1 MSMKPVRC
9 GSSARTLKYR
19 ESPGEESMVGSLF
32 RCLMTPAV
40 LAAVLLGPG
49 GCGTGPE
56 PGPRSTLPPAD
67 DGGNWPGYGRTGTQ
81 QHFSPLSEVQQRNV
95 HSLGLAWSMDLPPAN
110 SATEPI
116 AVDGV
121 LYFAAGLSIVHAV
134 DAATGRELWQYD
146 PGVGEVGGLNLRTG
160 WGVRGLAWWE
170 GKIYVGTQDGRL
182 IAIDAKTGSPVWAAQ
197 IFGAEEPGYISG
209 APRVFGD
216 RVLIG
221 FGSSTG
227 ASRGFVSAHDART
240 GALLWR
246 FYTVPGDPSRPFENE
261 AMAMAAQTWAG
272 EWWKYG
278 GGGHVWNAMAWDE
291 ASDSIYIGTGSPYPW
306 NHQLRSAG
314 KGDNLFIS
322 SIVALD
328 GRSGSYKWH
337 YQTTPGDTWDFDATM
352 DIVLAD
358 VEIDGRLRHVLM
370 QAPKNGFFYVIDR
383 DTGKLISA
391 QPFVKVNWATHVD
404 LQSGRPV
411 EVPGAR
417 YDQGK
422 PVRITPT
429 ALGAH
434 NWLPMA
440 WSAHTGIVYIPAV
453 DFAADYS
460 EIDRPWQPTTDR
472 TVDGGVNMAGGAAM
486 GMQPATGR
494 LLAWSP
500 VTQQPLWQVEYP
512 TYLNGGILATAG
524 DLVFQGTVD
533 GLFKAY
539 AADSGKLLWQFDARA
554 PLLAPPISYRAGGR
568 QYVTV
573 LTGLGMAYPLN
584 AAALSGYGI
593 ERYGVDPRTQARRV
607 LSFTIGG
614 AATLPPRQEPP
625 APPEDA
631 DFSSDP
637 AREMAGAIAYSAHC
651 LNCHGVLVVAAGN
664 GPDLRRS
671 AMPLDRSTFD
681 GVVRGGA
688 LTARGMPRFPEFT
701 DEKLE
706 NIRQYIRAQAQLL
719 RQPADPKT
727 IRTPVKLGGV

>member
-1 MSMKPVRC
+1 MSR
-9 GSSARTLKYR
+9 S
-19 ESPGEESMVGSLF
+19 F
-32 RCLMTPAV
+32 IRCLMMPV
-40 LAAVLLGPG
+40 VLLTLG
-49 GCGTGPE
+49 GCGAD
-56 PGPRSTLPPAD
+56 PGSGVAATASAID
-67 DGGNWPGYGRTGTQ
+67 EDGDWPGYGRTGTQ
-81 QHFSPLSEVQQRNV
+81 QHYSPLVEAHQHNVQ
-95 HSLGLAWSMDLPPAN
+95 SLGLAWSMDLPPAN
-110 SATEPI
+110 STTEPV

-134 DAATGRELWQYD
+134 DAVTGRERWQYD
-146 PGVGEVGGLNLRTG
+146 PGVGAVGGLNLRTG
-160 WGVRGLAWWE
+160 WGVRGVAWWE

-182 IAIDAKTGSPVWAAQ
+182 IALDAQAGKPVWTAQ
-197 IFGAEEPGYISG
+197 TFGAEEPGYISG
-209 APRVFGD
+209 APRVFGG

-227 ASRGFVSAHDART
+227 ASRGFVSAYDAHT
-240 GALLWR
+240 GEFLWR
-246 FYTVPGDPSRPFENE
+246 FYTVPGDPSRPFENA

-291 ASDSIYIGTGSPYPW
+291 KTDSIYIGTGSPYPW
-306 NHQLRSAG
+306 NHKLRSAG
-314 KGDNLFIS
+314 EGDNLFIS
-322 SIVALD
+322 SIVALE
-328 GRSGSYKWH
+328 GSSGTYKWH
-337 YQTTPGDTWDFDATM
+337 YQTTPADTWDFDAAM

-383 DTGKLISA
+383 ETGKLISA
-391 QPFVKVNWATHVD
+391 APFVKVNWATHVD
-404 LQSGRPV
+404 PQSGRPV

-422 PVRITPT
+422 PARITPT

-440 WSAHTGIVYIPAV
+440 WSARTGLAYIPAV
-453 DFAADYS
+453 DFEADYS
-460 EIDRPWQPTTDR
+460 EIARPWQPTTDR
-472 TVDGGVNMAGGAAM
+472 TVDGGVNLAGGAAM
-486 GMQPATGR
+486 GMKPATGS

-500 VTQQPLWQVEYP
+500 VAQKPIWRIEYP

-554 PLLAPPISYRAGGR
+554 PILAPPIAYRAGAH
-568 QYVTV
+568 QYVTI

-584 AAALSGYGI
+584 GAALSGPGI

-607 LSFTIGG
+607 LTFVLGG
-614 AATLPPRQEPP
+614 QATLPPRREPP
-625 APPEDA
+625 APPADP
-631 DFSSDP
+631 DFSSNP
-637 AREMAGAIAYSAHC
+637 AQELAGAIAYSAHC
-651 LNCHGVLVVAAGN
+651 LNCHGVMVVGMGN

-671 AMPLDRSTFD
+671 AMPLDAATFD

-688 LTARGMPRFPEFT
+688 LAPRGMPPFPEFT
-701 DEKLE
+701 DEKLG
-706 NIRQYIRAQAQLL
+706 NIRQYIRAQAHAL
-719 RQPADPKT
+719 REPADPATKKV
-727 IRTPVKLGGV
+727 PVRLGGV